1 MTNISDLEAVLSE
14 AMEAVP
20 AGFVVYDAE
29 GRLVV
34 CNAMFREFYGYSEKD
49 AAPGATRFELGE
61 IDQQGGVKVAGDT
74 NENYFESRSRY
85 RLSFGDEQVLQLPDG
100 RLISTRDKPISSGGF
115 VSIQIDITELAEA
128 RTRLEE
134 NEQLLLEAIE
144 KLEINNR
151 TKDRFFSIISHDLQ
165 SPFTALLGMTEVMSK
180 HADQLSRE
188 KLIEYG
194 TDVNKA
200 GQQVFNLLQNL
211 LQWSRL
217 QMDGAEY
224 GMETISLG
232 NVVELSLAT
241 LNPLARTKN
250 ITLTNRVE
258 NLQAFAHTD
267 MVQTVLR
274 NIVGNALKFTPTGG
288 SVELSSRLKDDQVEI
303 SVTDSGVGMTGE
315 QAAQVFSLD
324 QKFSSDGTEGEKGT
338 GLGLPLC
345 KELLETMKGEIRVE
359 SEPGQGAT
367 FYITLPRK
375 SGDE

>member
-1 MTNISDLEAVLSE
+1 MTNVSHLEAVLSE
-14 AMEAVP
+14 AMESVP

-29 GRLVV
+29 GRLIV
-34 CNAMFREFYGYSEKD
+34 CNAMFREFYGYSELD
-49 AAPGATRFELGE
+49 AAPGTTRFELGE
-61 IDQQGGVKVAGDT
+61 IDRQKGVKVAGET
-74 NENYFESRSRY
+74 NDEYFKSRYKY
-85 RLSFGDEQVLQLPDG
+85 RLSFGDEQILQLPDG
-100 RLISTRDKPISSGGF
+100 RLISTRDKQVSSGGF
-115 VSIQIDITELAEA
+115 VSIQIDITELSEA

-180 HADQLSRE
+180 NADQLSRE

-217 QMDGAEY
+217 QMDGAKY
-224 GMETISLG
+224 GMELISLG
-232 NVVELSLAT
+232 ETVKLSLAT
-241 LNPLARTKN
+241 LNPLAHAKD
-250 ITLTNRVE
+250 ITLTYSFEDRQV
-258 NLQAFAHTD
+258 FAHTD
-267 MVQTVLR
+267 MLQTVLR
-274 NIVGNALKFTPTGG
+274 NIVANALKFTPTGG
-288 SVELSSRLKDDQVEI
+288 TVELSSRLDGDQVEV
-303 SVTDSGVGMTGE
+303 SVKDNGVGMTVD
-315 QAAQVFSLD
+315 QAELIFSLD
-324 QKFSSDGTEGEKGT
+324 QKFSTDGTEGEKGT

-345 KELLETMKGEIRVE
+345 KELLETMNGEIRVD

-367 FYITLPRK
+367 FYITLPIK
-375 SGDE
+375 SE